1 MIKKL
6 WLKLVLLYTGIT
18 GLILALCLGITFFFS
33 CSRYEASLDA
43 QIRDQIESYQIKLL
57 SSRQVD
63 QSTLQELEENLD
75 GKVYIFENGKPLFR
89 SELTGG
95 PTTNVLENIYRS
107 EHNLSADELS
117 KASNGWTAKKDK
129 MKTSLGRF
137 HVFYFRQ
144 EGKTQIEILALQNQS
159 VRLPF
164 IQHQAVFYGVL
175 LLLGCII
182 LAVINSWLIR
192 SVLKPVENSVRQ
204 QKEFV
209 AAAGHELKTPL
220 ASIRAGLDVL
230 QKHIPSS
237 PEVSGVFYA
246 TQSEALRMSH
256 LVQDL
261 LLLANSDNQ
270 ERKLVLTA
278 MEPDTFCLQLYEKYQ
293 IYAKQQRHPLR
304 LKIEETAYPEIMAND
319 EALTQIG
326 SIFINNA
333 IAHTKE
339 DTPIEICCSLLK
351 NGVVEIGVRDYGKG
365 IAEKD
370 LPRIFERFYRADPSR
385 TTNGHY
391 GLGLSV
397 AKSLAEQQS
406 LYIGACNEPSGGA
419 LFFVRTKRENN
430 VGRVLNQ

>member
-1 MIKKL
+1 
-6 WLKLVLLYTGIT
+6 
-18 GLILALCLGITFFFS
+18 
-33 CSRYEASLDA
+33 
-43 QIRDQIESYQIKLL
+43 
-57 SSRQVD
+57 
-63 QSTLQELEENLD
+63 
-75 GKVYIFENGKPLFR
+75 
-89 SELTGG
+89 
-95 PTTNVLENIYRS
+95 
-107 EHNLSADELS
+107 
-117 KASNGWTAKKDK
+117 
-129 MKTSLGRF
+129 
-137 HVFYFRQ
+137 
-144 EGKTQIEILALQNQS
+144 
-159 VRLPF
+159 
-164 IQHQAVFYGVL
+164 
-175 LLLGCII
+175 
-182 LAVINSWLIR
+182 
-192 SVLKPVENSVRQ
+192 
-204 QKEFV
+204 
-209 AAAGHELKTPL
+209 
-220 ASIRAGLDVL
+220 
-230 QKHIPSS
+230 
-237 PEVSGVFYA
+237 
-246 TQSEALRMSH
+246 MSH

-261 LLLANSDNQ
+261 LLLANSDRQ
-270 ERKLVLTA
+270 ERKLVLTSI
-278 MEPDTFCLQLYEKYQ
+278 EPDTFCLQLYEKYQ

-304 LKIEETAYPEIMAND
+304 LKIEESAYPEIMANE

-339 DTPIEICCSLLK
+339 DTTIEICCSLLK